1 MLKKLFRIIRVRE
14 VEVVGMD
21 TEVDVE
27 VSFVYFEIYVLEV
40 VILYMLVSLFYR
52 ILLKLDIEFGI
63 VGW

>member
-40 VILYMLVSLFYR
+40 VI
-52 ILLKLDIEFGI
+52 
-63 VGW
+63 